1 MVTQDKEWRW
11 GYYQEIE
18 ASLED
23 VSAERSPSSSHPLSL
38 QIAREK
44 IHEDRQGFSTAA
56 RIEWDND
63 LVRKLDELE
72 TTLAEVQEIHE
83 SRKRNKRQRMA
94 ALAPF
99 LQ

>member
-11 GYYQEIE
+11 RYYQEIE

-23 VSAERSPSSSHPLSL
+23 VRAERSPSSSHPLNL

-44 IHEDRQGFSTAA
+44 IHEDRQGFLTA

-72 TTLAEVQEIHE
+72 TTVAEVQKMHE
-83 SRKRNKRQRMA
+83 SRKSNKRKRMV

>member
-1 MVTQDKEWRW
+1 MVTQDKELRW
-11 GYYQEIE
+11 GYHQEIE

-23 VSAERSPSSSHPLSL
+23 VSAERSPSSSHSLNL

-44 IHEDRQGFSTAA
+44 IHEDRQGFLTA

-63 LVRKLDELE
+63 LVRKLDERE

>member
-1 MVTQDKEWRW
+1 MRWR
-11 GYYQEIE
+11 YYQETE

-23 VSAERSPSSSHPLSL
+23 VRAERSPRSSHPLNL
-38 QIAREK
+38 QIAREN
-44 IHEDRQGFSTAA
+44 INEDRQGFLTA

-63 LVRKLDELE
+63 LVRRLDDLE
-72 TTLAEVQEIHE
+72 ITATEVQEMHE

>member
-11 GYYQEIE
+11 RYYQEIE
-18 ASLED
+18 ASLVD
-23 VSAERSPSSSHPLSL
+23 VRSERSPSSSHPLNL

-44 IHEDRQGFSTAA
+44 IHEDRQGFLTA

-63 LVRKLDELE
+63 RVRELDELE
-72 TTLAEVQEIHE
+72 TTVTEVQEIHE